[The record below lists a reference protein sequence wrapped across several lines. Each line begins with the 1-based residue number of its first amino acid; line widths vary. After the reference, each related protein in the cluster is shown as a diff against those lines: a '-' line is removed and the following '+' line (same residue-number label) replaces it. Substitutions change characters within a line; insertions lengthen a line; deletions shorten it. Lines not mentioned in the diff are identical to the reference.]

1 MQSMNPASVV
11 IAIPVKNAEA
21 QLGACL
27 HSLGAQT
34 RKFDRLVLLLNNCT
48 DASLGVCNQFAAQ
61 QPGVEVFEKT
71 LSGSLASAAE
81 ARRLALHYAAAPGP
95 DSIILTTDADAVLE
109 RSWIEKNMREI
120 ENGAQV
126 VCGVTKT
133 DPLDAGNL
141 QDVLHL
147 DHMRERVLLD
157 ILDEIAHLVDPDP
170 NDPWPRHQQQ
180 SGASIAVTRDIFYL
194 ASGMPHEATV
204 EDQALVERLR
214 LVDARIRHAPDIV
227 VNLSGKPAR
236 GMGIVEAARRRMR
249 QQDALADEKLE
260 PAIDALRR
268 ATARARMRAVRQGRE
283 NEGALA
289 QDLLI
294 DPVEMQR
301 ILAAPFHG
309 QAWAAVQAASPVLRY
324 RRRVAF
330 AGLDRETRI
339 ALELR
344 DRLRIENQAAEG
356 PQYAVRPDA

>member
-1 MQSMNPASVV
+1 MNPASVV

-27 HSLGAQT
+27 NSLGTQT

-48 DASLGVCNQFAAQ
+48 DASLDVCNRFAAQ
-61 QPGVEVFEKT
+61 LPGVEIFEKT
-71 LSGSLASAAE
+71 LIGNLASVDE
-81 ARRLALHYAAAPGP
+81 ARRLALHYAAAPGA

-133 DPLDAGNL
+133 DPLNAGNL
-141 QDVLHL
+141 QDGLHL

-180 SGASIAVTRDIFYL
+180 SGASIAITRDVFYL

-227 VNLSGKPAR
+227 VNLSGKPAC
-236 GMGIVEAARRRMR
+236 GMATADTAKRRIR
-249 QQDALADEKLE
+249 QQDALADETLE
-260 PAIDALRR
+260 PATDALRR
-268 ATARARMRAVRQGRE
+268 VTARARLREVRQGRE
-283 NEGALA
+283 SEASLA

-294 DPVEMQR
+294 DLAEMQR

-344 DRLRIENQAAEG
+344 DRLRIENQAVEG
-356 PQYAVRPDA
+356 MQHAGRPDA